1 MTDQRDS
8 RTGGPT
14 TGTRDPQSPL
24 GTGSNA
30 PAGGRSGTMAT
41 TPASTAS
48 GTSTP
53 GTATSRTSTASGAT
67 TPGGTGR
74 NAGRDT
80 ARAVQEGAQGA
91 RDTAR
96 EMGREA
102 AGAAKEKAQETASE
116 AKQVARRK
124 AEELTDRGTR
134 AASQRLGGF
143 TRALRAAGDTL
154 EEEGERPTGS
164 GLHGLADQLE
174 RAQDYFDRKD
184 FQGLVGD
191 TEKLARR
198 NPELFLAGAYA
209 AGILIGR
216 FLRSSRPEPRSGDGF
231 AERGFDGSSGRS
243 PGQRALPPP
252 SAYGRTGSGG
262 LGAGTGVTP

>member
-1 MTDQRDS
+1 MTDQRKS
-8 RTGGPT
+8 STGGPT
-14 TGTRDPQSPL
+14 TGTLDPENPL
-24 GTGSNA
+24 GMGSNTTT
-30 PAGGRSGTMAT
+30 GGRSGVSP
-41 TPASTAS
+41 TPSSTTAS
-48 GTSTP
+48 GSSPQTGQPSKEST
-53 GTATSRTSTASGAT
+53 GTGTT
-67 TPGGTGR
+67 TPGATGHDS
-74 NAGRDT
+74 GSET
-80 ARAVQEGAQGA
+80 VRAVREGAQGA

-96 EMGREA
+96 EMGHEVA
-102 AGAAKEKAQETASE
+102 DAAKEKASE

-124 AEELTDRGTR
+124 AEELTERGTR
-134 AASQRLGGF
+134 AASQRIEGF

-154 EEEGERPTGS
+154 QDEGERPSGT

-216 FLRSSRPEPRSGDGF
+216 FLRSSRPEPRTGG
-231 AERGFDGSSGRS
+231 GFDDLGLDSSSGRS
-243 PGQRALPPP
+243 PGQRALPPAP
-252 SAYGRTGSGG
+252 AYGRTGSGG
-262 LGAGTGVTP
+262 LGAGTGGTP